1 MMKKRSI
8 VAGLVSAVAA
18 LLGCSSSNNN
28 SHGGSVNSSDGADV
42 ACLSMSSTPMAAC
55 QSCAESACGS
65 LLNAAVSGCSDWIGC
80 ACPGGTFS
88 TTGAFT
94 MACQNALTE
103 ASCICAQESFFDCSN
118 QNCMI
123 PCGNTM
129 IGSSTQCGGSSDS
142 GVGFAPGTSTASCYI
157 PVSMT
162 CSSLKVTPSE
172 AAAIQQAC
180 ANDKGTP
187 GSECPTSGL
196 AGCCTMGTTEDC
208 YYNASEAMS
217 AESACTGTWSTTP

>member
-1 MMKKRSI
+1 MMKERSI

-28 SHGGSVNSSDGADV
+28 NRGGTGNSSDGADV

-55 QSCAESACGS
+55 QLCAENACGS
-65 LLNAAVSGCSDWIGC
+65 LLSAAVSGCSDWIGC

-94 MACQNALTE
+94 MVCQNALTE

-123 PCGNTM
+123 QCGNTM
-129 IGSSTQCGGSSDS
+129 ISSGTECGATSDA
-142 GVGFAPGTSTASCYI
+142 GTGLTPGTSTASCYLAI
-157 PVSMT
+157 SMT
-162 CSSLKVTPSE
+162 CSAVKVTASE
-172 AAAIQQAC
+172 ATEVEQAC
-180 ANDKGTP
+180 ANDKGAP
-187 GSECPTSGL
+187 GTACPTSGL
-196 AGCCTMGTTEDC
+196 VGCCTTGTMEAC
-208 YYNASEAMS
+208 YYTASQAMS